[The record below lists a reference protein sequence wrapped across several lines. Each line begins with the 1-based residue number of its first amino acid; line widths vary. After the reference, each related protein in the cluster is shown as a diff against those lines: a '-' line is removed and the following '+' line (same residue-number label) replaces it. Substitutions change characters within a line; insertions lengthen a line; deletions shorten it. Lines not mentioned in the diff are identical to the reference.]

1 MTNHDQFYIGGKWVK
16 PGNRERLDVTNP
28 ATEEAVATISLG
40 TQEDVDRAVLAARTA
55 FETFSQTSL
64 EQRLDLLDAIAT
76 AYKRRRGE
84 MAETISR
91 EMGAPATLAQ
101 KAHAPAGLGHIIA
114 MIDVLNSLFK
124 EPNICFED
132 GQTVWRAL
140 NDYRQAKPVKVG
152 NKKKEA
158 DFPDALIVNKAKFC
172 AMEKG
177 DVLDGVYTFD
187 IAAQIIPGTAS
198 P

>member
-1 MTNHDQFYIGGKWVK
+1 MIAIDTNVLLRYLLWDDKTQAAKADKLVNGDTPVLIT
-16 PGNRERLDVTNP
+16 DV
-28 ATEEAVATISLG
+28 
-40 TQEDVDRAVLAARTA
+40 VLA
-55 FETFSQTSL
+55 ETLWTL
-64 EQRLDLLDAIAT
+64 KGKKYKLD
-76 AYKRRRGE
+76 K
-84 MAETISR
+84 
-91 EMGAPATLAQ
+91 
-101 KAHAPAGLGHIIA
+101 IA

-177 DVLDGVYTFD
+177 DVLDEVYTL
-187 IAAQIIPGTAS
+187 S
-198 P
+198 PNNTTLTLKCVNG

>member
-1 MTNHDQFYIGGKWVK
+1 MIAIDTNILLRYLLWDDKTQAVKADQLINGYTPVLITDVVLVETLWTLKGKK
-16 PGNRERLDVTNP
+16 YKLNK
-28 ATEEAVATISLG
+28 EA
-40 TQEDVDRAVLAARTA
+40 
-55 FETFSQTSL
+55 
-64 EQRLDLLDAIAT
+64 
-76 AYKRRRGE
+76 
-84 MAETISR
+84 
-91 EMGAPATLAQ
+91 
-101 KAHAPAGLGHIIA
+101 IIN
-114 MIDVLNSLFK
+114 VLNSLFE

-158 DFPDALIVNKAKFC
+158 DLPDALIVNKAKFY

-177 DVLDGVYTFD
+177 EALSRVYTFD
-187 IAAQIIPGTAS
+187 LAAQTIPGTAA